1 MRDLLR
7 DAVRSLAHDRRFT
20 VVAVALLAVTIGL
33 VTAVYAIVH
42 AVVLR
47 PFPFANQDRVAV
59 IWQRDDRRA
68 LPVSASPA
76 SGPPDRCCGPC
87 SPGRS

>member
-20 VVAVALLAVTIGL
+20 IVAVALLAVTIGL

-42 AVVLR
+42 AVVLEGSIR
-47 PFPFANQDRVAV
+47 PGSPEIISKITQFTASHPRWSDR
-59 IWQRDDRRA
+59 
-68 LPVSASPA
+68 
-76 SGPPDRCCGPC
+76 
-87 SPGRS
+87 

>member
-1 MRDLLR
+1 MHDLLR

-47 PFPFANQDRVAV
+47 PFPFADQDRLAL

-68 LPVSASPA
+68 QPVIEVAY
-76 SGPPDRCCGPC
+76 GEM
-87 SPGRS
+87 